1 MIPFLLAIFYL
12 FMPALLLWAE
22 KRFRFVEWLGA
33 VFFCYLVGML
43 VRNGLLWANQQ
54 ETALIVNNFAEEGK
68 GICVVLALPLIL
80 FSTKVKDWLQAA
92 PRAIFSYFLGVIAVL
107 IVAILSS
114 LLFKHQLPHIE
125 HIAGLAVAVYVGG
138 TVNMAA
144 VATILHIPDATFIQT
159 NLADMA
165 ICGVYLALLMTVFH
179 RFLSLILPKYIYST
193 SSFIEEE
200 ANKSENKVSFSD
212 VKNIVIGLLLALCV
226 LLVSLGI
233 SFLCY
238 QKVADIAIILGVSM
252 LGIAASFY
260 RPIQQLP
267 LTNEAGQ
274 YLLLIFC
281 LMLGTLTD
289 FSALFTYSWHI
300 YAFMTCNVFG
310 SITLHIFFA
319 YLFKIDADTMLITS
333 TAGIFGPPF
342 IPPVAKV
349 MRNPEIVFS
358 GMVTAILGI
367 VIGTLMGVLASWIV
381 GYCV

>member
-1 MIPFLLAIFYL
+1 
-12 FMPALLLWAE
+12 
-22 KRFRFVEWLGA
+22 
-33 VFFCYLVGML
+33 
-43 VRNGLLWANQQ
+43 
-54 ETALIVNNFAEEGK
+54 
-68 GICVVLALPLIL
+68 
-80 FSTKVKDWLQAA
+80 
-92 PRAIFSYFLGVIAVL
+92 
-107 IVAILSS
+107 
-114 LLFKHQLPHIE
+114 
-125 HIAGLAVAVYVGG
+125 
-138 TVNMAA
+138 MAA
-144 VATILHIPDATFIQT
+144 VSTILAIPEATFIQT

-179 RFLSLILPKYIYST
+179 RFLSFILPKYIYTT
-193 SSFIEEE
+193 SSLIHEEG
-200 ANKSENKVSFSD
+200 NISENKPLFFDLKS
-212 VKNIVIGLLLALCV
+212 IAIGLLLALCV
-226 LLVSLGI
+226 LLISVGI
-233 SFLCY
+233 SFAVY
-238 QKVADIAIILGVSM
+238 QKVVDIVIILGVSI

-267 LTNEAGQ
+267 LTNDTGQ

-300 YAFMTCNVFG
+300 YVFMACNVFG

-367 VIGTLMGVLASWIV
+367 VIGTMMGILASWIV
-381 GYCV
+381 GYCI